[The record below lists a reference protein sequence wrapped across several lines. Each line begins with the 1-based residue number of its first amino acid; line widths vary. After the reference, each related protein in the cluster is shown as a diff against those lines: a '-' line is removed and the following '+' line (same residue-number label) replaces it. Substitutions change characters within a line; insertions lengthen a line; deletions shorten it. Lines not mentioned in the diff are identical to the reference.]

1 MQKENMLLVLA
12 TFLALGSLTRSDA
25 AGPVH
30 MANGIKIGEV
40 TSNSAIVWVRL
51 TRNADR
57 NVNGKP
63 FPKNNSKN
71 RVSLN
76 YENLDAMEGAV
87 PGSDGEARIVLNGG
101 GNTSESGWVR
111 VKTENDYILQKR
123 FSNLHPATDY
133 RVTAEGRGLNS
144 ETVDCKIEGAFHTA
158 PTKETAAKIVFT
170 VVTGQDYPRRD
181 DPVNGHRIYPLM
193 KKIEPDFFVHTG
205 DIEYYDKPLPYADNL
220 QLARFKWGRLFSMP
234 FQRNFHRKTASYFIK
249 DDHDTLKNDAWPG
262 QTYGDLTWD
271 QGIALF
277 KEQFPLDEKT
287 YRTIRWGKDLQI
299 WLVEGRDYRS
309 PNNMPDGPNKSIWGK
324 EQKAWFKRTVQAS
337 DASFRILIS
346 PTPIVGPDRGNK
358 NDNHANKGFTH
369 EGDEIREFVATQK
382 NMYVVCGDRH
392 WQYVSVDPKTG
403 VKEFSC
409 GPTTDKHASGFS
421 EKNRSEMHKYLKIRG
436 GFLSVTIDRS
446 DGKPFASF
454 KHHDTRGGVFN
465 EDVIQAEE

>member
-1 MQKENMLLVLA
+1 MQKTTLLFILA
-12 TFLALGSLTRSDA
+12 TSLALGSLPTSDA
-25 AGPVH
+25 ADPVH

-57 NVNGKP
+57 NINGKP
-63 FPKNNSKN
+63 FPKNNSKK
-71 RVSLN
+71 RVSLK
-76 YENLDAMEGAV
+76 YDNLDAMEGAV
-87 PGSDGEARIVLNGG
+87 PGSDGEVRIVLNGG
-101 GNTSESGWVR
+101 GSTNDSGWVR
-111 VKTENDYILQKR
+111 VKSQNDFIYQKR
-123 FSNLHPATDY
+123 FSNLHPATQY
-133 RVTAEGRGLNS
+133 QVTAEGRGSDS
-144 ETVDCKIEGAFHTA
+144 ETAECKVEGAFHTA
-158 PTKETAAKIVFT
+158 ATKETASKIVFT

-181 DPVNGHRIYPLM
+181 DPANGHRIYPLM
-193 KKIEPDFFVHTG
+193 KKLEPDFFVHTG

-220 QLARFKWGRLFSMP
+220 ELARFKWGRLFSMP
-234 FQRNFHRKTASYFIK
+234 FQRNFQRDTASYFLK

-262 QTYGDLTWD
+262 QTYGDLSWD

-277 KEQFPLDEKT
+277 KEQFPLGEKT
-287 YRTIRWGKDLQI
+287 YRTVRWGKDLQV

-324 EQKAWFKRTVQAS
+324 EQKAWLKRTVQAS
-337 DASFRILIS
+337 DATFRILIS

-358 NDNHANKGFTH
+358 NDNHANQGFTH
-369 EGDEIREFVATQK
+369 EGDEIREFVASQK

-421 EKNRSEMHKYLKIRG
+421 EKNRSDMHKYLKIRG
-436 GFLSVTIDRS
+436 GFLSVTIDRN

-454 KHHDTRGGVFN
+454 KHHDTRGGVYN
-465 EDVIQAEE
+465 EEVIQAEQ